1 MMKKYIVIFA
11 TLLFAISCNDDF
23 LEKYPLESQTE
34 ATAFKTYNNFKT
46 YSWQL
51 YKVFNNDNILR
62 KVGTT
67 SENGYYEGDVLAGYL
82 EKKGVNARNKY
93 AFQTVTVPSSGGG
106 WNFTFV
112 RNVNIMLANIE
123 KSEMNEK
130 DQSHWRSVGYF
141 FRAFYYAE
149 LIARFGD
156 VPWIDKIITED
167 NEEMMLGTRMPRKEV
182 AQHVLDDLLYAEKN
196 IKAGGDGNNT
206 INVHCVR
213 ALISRFCL
221 FEGTWRKY
229 HGLGDETAFLN
240 EAVRASE
247 ELMKAFPTVHSNY
260 GEMFTS
266 EDLGKV
272 PGVILYKEYV
282 ANVLTSNHG
291 HYERTSS
298 GANEMNKGTV
308 NMYLCQDGKPIKNST
323 LYDGDKSLYDEMRN
337 RDHRLL
343 QVVLPP
349 YKVNAAGS
357 NTDYSFTDNPA
368 DREYID
374 YMLNAGVTT
383 ASHKALPVYNWS
395 GTLVRSIPNIEPGAP
410 QVFLACRSGY
420 YMYKNYNKWDTNSN
434 QNSLNTADKPI
445 FKIEEVLLNY
455 AEAKYELGVFDQSV
469 ADKTINKLRPRANV
483 ALMKVADINN
493 SFDPDRDPTVD
504 PILWEIRRERIVEL
518 MGEGFGFYDIR
529 RWKKAPWFINRQQIG
544 MWVKRSEVSSQVKL
558 WDPNTK
564 LPNPDLKEGYI
575 YLFND
580 PVQDGLG
587 WLDQYYLYPIP
598 LTDLALNPNLKQNP
612 GWIN

>member
-247 ELMKAFPTVHSNY
+247 ELMKTFPTVHSNY

>member
-1 MMKKYIVIFA
+1 MKKYIVIFV
-11 TLLFAISCNDDF
+11 TLLYAVSCNDDF
-23 LEKYPLESQTE
+23 LERYPVESQTE
-34 ATAFKTYNNFKT
+34 ATAFKTYSNFKT

-51 YKVFNNDNILR
+51 YKVFNDENLLR

-82 EKKGVNARNKY
+82 EKKGVNARNQY
-93 AFQTVTVPSSGGG
+93 AFQTATVPSSGGG
-106 WNFTFV
+106 WDFTFV
-112 RNVNIMLANIE
+112 RNVNIMLGNIE
-123 KSEMNEK
+123 KSSMNEE
-130 DQSHWRSVGYF
+130 DQAHWRSVGYF

-156 VPWIDKIITED
+156 VPWVDQIITED
-167 NEEMMLGTRMPRKEV
+167 NEDMMLGVRTPRKEV

-196 IKAGGDGNNT
+196 IKTDGDGNNT

-229 HGLGDETAFLN
+229 HALGDEMPFLN
-240 EAVRASE
+240 ESARASE
-247 ELMKAFPTVHSNY
+247 ELMKAFPSIHSNY

-298 GANEMNKGTV
+298 GANEMNKGMV
-308 NMYLCQDGKPIKNST
+308 NMYLCQDGKTIKKSS
-323 LYDGDKSLYDEMRN
+323 LYDGDRSLYDEMRN

-357 NTDYSFTDNPA
+357 NTDWSFTDNPA
-368 DREYID
+368 DREFID
-374 YMLNAGVTT
+374 YMINAGVTT

-395 GTLVRSIPNIEPGAP
+395 GTLVRTIPNIEPGAP

-420 YMYKNYNKWDTNSN
+420 YMYKHYNKWDTNSN
-434 QNSLNTADKPI
+434 QNSMNTADKPI
-445 FKIEEVLLNY
+445 FKIEEILLNY
-455 AEAKYELGVFDQSV
+455 AEAKYELGAFDQSI

-483 ALMKVADINN
+483 ALMKVADIDEA
-493 SFDPDRDPTVD
+493 FDPDRDPLVD
-504 PILWEIRRERIVEL
+504 PLLWEIRRERIVEL

-529 RWKKAPWFINRQQIG
+529 RWKRAPWFINRQQIG
-544 MWVKRSEVSSQVKL
+544 MWVKHSEVSSQVKL

-564 LPNPDLKEGYI
+564 LPNSYLQEGYI

-612 GWIN
+612 GWTN

>member
-1 MMKKYIVIFA
+1 MMKKYIIIFV
-11 TLLFAISCNDDF
+11 TLLFLVSCNDDF
-23 LEKYPLESQTE
+23 LERHPVESQTE
-34 ATAFKTYNNFKT
+34 ATAFKTYDNFKT
-46 YSWQL
+46 YGWQL
-51 YKVFNNDNILR
+51 YKVFNDDNILR

-93 AFQTVTVPSSGGG
+93 AFRTATVPSSGEG
-106 WNFTFV
+106 WDFTFV
-112 RNVNIMLANIE
+112 RNVNIMLGNIE
-123 KSEMNEK
+123 KSSMNEA
-130 DQSHWRSVGYF
+130 DQAHWRSVGYF

-156 VPWIDKIITED
+156 VPWVDRIITED
-167 NEEMMLGTRMPRKEV
+167 NEEMMLGIRTPRKEV

-196 IKAGGDGNNT
+196 IKTGGDGNNT
-206 INVHCVR
+206 INVHCIR

-229 HGLGDETAFLN
+229 HGLGDETVFLN
-240 EAVRASE
+240 ESVRASE
-247 ELMKAFPTVHSNY
+247 ELMKAFPTVHANY

-298 GANEMNKGTV
+298 GANEMNKGMV
-308 NMYLCQDGKPIKNST
+308 NMYLCQDGKPIKKSA

-357 NTDYSFTDNPA
+357 NTDWSFTDDPA

-374 YMLNAGVTT
+374 YMINAGVTT
-383 ASHKALPVYNWS
+383 ASHKALPVFNWS

-420 YMYKNYNKWDTNSN
+420 YMYKHYNRWDTNSN
-434 QNSLNTADKPI
+434 QSSMDTADKPI

-455 AEAKYELGVFDQSV
+455 AEAKYELGAFDQSV

-483 ALMKVADINN
+483 ALMKVAEIDDT
-493 SFDPDRDPTVD
+493 FDPDRDQTVD

-544 MWVKRSEVSSQVKL
+544 MWVKRSEVSSQVKI

-564 LPNPDLKEGYI
+564 LPNPDLQEGYI

-587 WLDQYYLYPIP
+587 WQDQYYLYPIP
-598 LTDLALNPNLKQNP
+598 LNDLSLNTNLVQNP
-612 GWIN
+612 GWN

>member
-240 EAVRASE
+240 EVVRASE